1 MNSNPDPRTQPLT
14 GTANA
19 KRMSKTRK
27 VVLIISGI
35 VIALVLVGVLGIAI
49 IVSAFRGN
57 PPSIRDNSVLVLKV
71 AGPLPDFVPDD
82 PFRRLFGGQPLSL
95 NSLLAQLRKAKVD
108 KRITAVM
115 LEIDMPETGWAKA
128 EEIRGAIAD
137 FRMSGKP
144 VYAYMEYGMNKDYY
158 IATACDKIFLPPPG
172 ELFTNGLAAD
182 VMFFRGSLDK
192 LGIYPDIYQIG
203 KYKSAGDTFTQKQ
216 MTDAHREFINSLLD
230 DLSGRYLDGIAKA
243 RGKSAAEVKT
253 LIDNAP
259 YTAKQAR
266 DVGLIDGAAYHDDV
280 EKELKKRLGYKDSD
294 DLHIAKASEYRQISQ
309 ESLGLNKGEKIAV
322 VYAAGDIMSGKSQ
335 FGGQGETTIGSD
347 SLVKTIEEAR
357 DDKGVKAIVL
367 RIDSPGGSGLASDI
381 IWRAIESAKEK
392 KPVVVSMSDVAA
404 SGGYYIAC
412 NANKIVAEPSTITG
426 SIGVV
431 GGKPVIKGFYD
442 WIGVTN
448 EWVLR
453 GQNSGMFRESE
464 KFSDSER
471 KKWLEFLGT
480 TYDDFTS
487 KVAKGRKKEQTY
499 IDSIGQGRVWTG
511 QQGKER
517 GLVDEYGG
525 LDKAIEIAKQLA
537 NIPADKSVQRVILPH
552 PPGFF
557 EQLTSGGGEDDADA
571 RVSAKQQEAIMAT
584 LPEGLRHAFRYAQML
599 DRAKNGEVMLL
610 LPFDLRIK

>member
-14 GTANA
+14 GTTNA

-71 AGPLPDFVPDD
+71 SGPLPDYVPDD

-137 FRMSGKP
+137 FRTSGKP

-172 ELFTNGLAAD
+172 ELFTIGLAAD

-203 KYKSAGDTFTQKQ
+203 KYKSAADMFTKKE
-216 MTDAHREFINSLLD
+216 MTPAHREFINSLLD
-230 DLSGRYLDGIAKA
+230 DLYGRYIEGIAKA
-243 RGKSAAEVKT
+243 RSKT
-253 LIDNAP
+253 PEAMKALIDDAP
-259 YTAKQAR
+259 YTAAQAKEA
-266 DVGLIDGAAYHDDV
+266 GLIDGTLYRDEV
-280 EKELKKRLGYKDSD
+280 EKELKKRLGYKDTD
-294 DLHIAKASEYRQISQ
+294 DLPIAKAGDYRKVTQ
-309 ESLGLNKGEKIAV
+309 ESLGLNKGERVAV
-322 VYAAGDIMSGKSQ
+322 VYATGDIVSGRSS
-335 FGGQGETTIGSD
+335 FGGSGEETIGSE
-347 SLVKTIEEAR
+347 SLVKTINEAR

-453 GQNSGMFRESE
+453 GQNAGMFRETE

-471 KKWLEFLGT
+471 KKWIEFLTT

-487 KVAKGRKKEQTY
+487 KVAKGRSKDQKY

-525 LDKAIEIAKQLA
+525 LDKAIEVAKQLA

-557 EQLTSGGGEDDADA
+557 EQLMSGGEDDADA
-571 RVSAKQQEAIMAT
+571 SVKAKQRQQAAILDAM
-584 LPEGLRHAFRYAQML
+584 PVDVRHAVRYAQLL
-599 DRAKNGEVMLL
+599 D
-610 LPFDLRIK
+610 